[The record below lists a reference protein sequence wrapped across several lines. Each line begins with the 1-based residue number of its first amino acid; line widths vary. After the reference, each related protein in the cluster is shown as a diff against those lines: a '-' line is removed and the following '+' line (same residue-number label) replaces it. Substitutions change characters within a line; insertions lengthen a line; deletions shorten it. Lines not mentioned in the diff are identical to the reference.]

1 MVSNHGKKQRAR
13 KRAARTGA
21 SHASAVGGTLHD
33 HSMTDT
39 DLIDGM
45 MPYVDGWES
54 DVELATRLVGAC
66 WTGCRPCRDSL
77 SKQVVAN
84 SRATLAGLAGAC
96 YLTLPGT
103 AVQHSPKLS
112 PATRAWAATAHHKA
126 FTAGAEAAL
135 RAVGEL
141 STDDAR
147 VLLEDTLDHWMGARS
162 TILDMFK
169 GAGHSDTPPG
179 QQAAGTQTPSLETDP
194 ACSPRTQGPTPD
206 DDDIGPW
213 VPAEEPSVSANSRGS
228 RPWSPSPDT
237 SRKVAG

>member
-13 KRAARTGA
+13 KKAALTGA
-21 SHASAVGGTLHD
+21 SYASAAGGTLHD

-45 MPYVDGWES
+45 TPYVDGWEG
-54 DVELATRLVGAC
+54 DVDLATRLVGAS

-103 AVQHSPKLS
+103 AVQHAPHVS
-112 PATRAWAATAHHKA
+112 PATRAWAAKAHHKA
-126 FTAGAEAAL
+126 FTAEAEAVL

-141 STDDAR
+141 SADDAR
-147 VLLEDTLDHWMGARS
+147 ALLEDTLDHWMGARS
-162 TILDMFK
+162 TVLDMFR
-169 GAGHSDTPPG
+169 GERHTDTPPG
-179 QQAAGTQTPSLETDP
+179 WQPAGTHPP
-194 ACSPRTQGPTPD
+194 
-206 DDDIGPW
+206 
-213 VPAEEPSVSANSRGS
+213 
-228 RPWSPSPDT
+228 SPS
-237 SRKVAG
+237 